1 VTGFQKAWWALR
13 QKYQGIAAP
22 VARSEADFDPGAKY
36 HIPGNTP
43 YTRYF
48 VAFILQFQFHKAL
61 CDASGF
67 TGPLHECSIFGSA
80 EAGPILAYFE
90 PLMGWLQTRNTGQQC
105 GWEGEG

>member
-36 HIPGNTP
+36 HILGNTP

-48 VAFILQFQFHKAL
+48 LAFSLQFQFHKAL
-61 CDASGF
+61 CDAAGHK
-67 TGPLHECSIFGSA
+67 GPLPECSVYGNA

-90 PLMGWLQTRNTGQQC
+90 PLMGWLQTRNTSQQC